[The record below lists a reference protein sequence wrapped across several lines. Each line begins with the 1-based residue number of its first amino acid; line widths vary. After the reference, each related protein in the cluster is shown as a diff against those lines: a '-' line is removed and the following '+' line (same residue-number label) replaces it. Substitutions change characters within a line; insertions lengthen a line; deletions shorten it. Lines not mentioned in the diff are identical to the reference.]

1 MASPTAICNLEESQ
15 LDKESDVI
23 ASPPSSAAPITES
36 DRAPY
41 DGNRPLHEIEEEIAR
56 TRVRLSAAIEALE
69 RQLATGRAIDNA
81 AEMVRR
87 ALEPSPTSFFNRF
100 RVHAIPLALIASGL
114 GWLFILRRR
123 NWQPDSPAARDETLA
138 EAAEMG
144 ETPTPKPLYVNII
157 DPLEPVSSVD
167 EKQ

>member
-1 MASPTAICNLEESQ
+1 M
-15 LDKESDVI
+15 DKESDVI

-36 DRAPY
+36 DRASY

-56 TRVRLSAAIEALE
+56 TRVRVSAAIEALE

-87 ALEPSPTSFFNRF
+87 ALEPPPISSALDRF
-100 RVHAIPLALIASGL
+100 RAHAIPLALIASGL
-114 GWLFILRRR
+114 GWLFMLRRR
-123 NWQPDSPAARDETLA
+123 NWQSDSPAARDETLA

-167 EKQ
+167 ENQ

>member
-1 MASPTAICNLEESQ
+1 LASPTAICNLEESQ
-15 LDKESDVI
+15 LDKESDAI
-23 ASPPSSAAPITES
+23 APPPSSAAPITER
-36 DRAPY
+36 DRASY

-56 TRVRLSAAIEALE
+56 TRVRLSATIEAFE

-87 ALEPSPTSFFNRF
+87 ALEPPPTSSLNRF
-100 RVHAIPLALIASGL
+100 QAYAIPLALIASGL
-114 GWLFILRRR
+114 GWLFMLRRR
-123 NWQPDSPAARDETLA
+123 NGQSGSHTVRDETPT

-144 ETPTPKPLYVNII
+144 ETPPPEPLYVNII